1 MQISP
6 CKYKTDSQSG
16 DGPLQR
22 VQGKEGQ
29 KHRINFHED
38 TENLVFTN
46 MNQLQVQCL
55 REQQNLNERA
65 SSFPT
70 VGLHYTHP
78 KCICY
83 SFNPTT
89 TEVHMCYM
97 HKVELCPLLKVMYIH

>member
-38 TENLVFTN
+38 TENLVFYKYESAAGS
-46 MNQLQVQCL
+46 VSA
-55 REQQNLNERA
+55 RA
-65 SSFPT
+65 AEF
-70 VGLHYTHP
+70 
-78 KCICY
+78 K
-83 SFNPTT
+83 
-89 TEVHMCYM
+89 
-97 HKVELCPLLKVMYIH
+97 